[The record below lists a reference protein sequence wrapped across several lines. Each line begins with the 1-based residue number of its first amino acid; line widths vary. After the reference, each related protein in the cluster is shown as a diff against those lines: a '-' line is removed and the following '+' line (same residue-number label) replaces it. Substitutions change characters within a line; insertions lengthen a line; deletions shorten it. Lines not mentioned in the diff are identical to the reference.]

1 MAAKPRSIAERAA
14 ITRDATSPA
23 PAGGSGNR
31 GDDKAG
37 GDEIGAGTFVDKP
50 GKPDEL
56 TRGAPP
62 KPKKRYSLA
71 D

>member
-1 MAAKPRSIAERAA
+1 MAATSKSGPARPVISGDAA
-14 ITRDATSPA
+14 RPA

-31 GDDKAG
+31 GEDKAG
-37 GDEIGAGTFVDKP
+37 GDAIGAGTFVDKP
-50 GKPDEL
+50 ADPAAL